1 MSFTERLEE
10 VYEQLYQE
18 DNVEQLVLPVPNIEV
33 TTTNTMWANVKS
45 FLKLINRPPKHFIEF
60 LSYQLNTEVT
70 QKTSSLGDGLILI
83 GKQPKKKI
91 VPLIQKYMN
100 EYVVCKYCNSY
111 KSKLKKDD
119 SIRKYIFICNSCKA
133 SYSI

>member
-1 MSFTERLEE
+1 MSFEERLEE
-10 VYEQLYQE
+10 VYQQLYQE
-18 DNVEQLVLPVPNIEV
+18 DNIEKLVLPDPDIEV
-33 TTTNTMWANVKS
+33 TTTNTMWKNVKS

-70 QKTSSLGDGLILI
+70 QKSSSLSHGLILI
-83 GKQPKKKI
+83 GKQQKKKI
-91 VPLIQKYMN
+91 VPLIEKYMN
-100 EYVVCKYCNSY
+100 EYVICKYCNSY

-119 SIRKYIFICNSCKA
+119 SIRKYIFNCYSCKS

>member
-10 VYEQLYQE
+10 VYQKLYQE

-33 TTTNTMWANVKS
+33 TTTNTMWANVKA

-119 SIRKYIFICNSCKA
+119 SIRKYVFICNSCKA

>member
-18 DNVEQLVLPVPNIEV
+18 DNVEKLVLPVPDIEV
-33 TTTNTMWANVKS
+33 TTTNTMWKNVKS
-45 FLKLINRPPKHFIEF
+45 FLKTINRPPKHFIEF
-60 LSYQLNTEVT
+60 LAYQLNTEVT
-70 QKTSSLGDGLILI
+70 QKTSSLSQGLILK
-83 GKQPKKKI
+83 GKQPKKK
-91 VPLIQKYMN
+91 VLPLIEKYMN

-119 SIRKYIFICNSCKA
+119 SIRKYIFNCNSCKS

>member
-83 GKQPKKKI
+83 GKQPKKK
-91 VPLIQKYMN
+91 
-100 EYVVCKYCNSY
+100 NSTFN
-111 KSKLKKDD
+111 SK
-119 SIRKYIFICNSCKA
+119 IYE
-133 SYSI
+133 